1 MQTLRFNAFNQI
13 HKGLRALLYDTALL
27 IQHTDFTNE
36 QETAAVIN
44 QVQLVNKM
52 FGHHAHIEDNMVF
65 PLLNDYAPEVVADF
79 EKQHQTDHQLSEG
92 LERCLALFN
101 ETNSEVQNT
110 WAGNELLQS
119 FNAFLAFNVEHMKN
133 EETIIN
139 SILWKH
145 YTDAQLLQ
153 KVQEIGASIPP
164 DENAVHA
171 SWMLKGLASHEIIQ
185 WLTGVRLGAPAPVF
199 EGLCA
204 VAEKVL
210 PAAKW
215 NTIQAAL
222 QLNTVPA

>member
-1 MQTLRFNAFNQI
+1 
-13 HKGLRALLYDTALL
+13 
-27 IQHTDFTNE
+27 
-36 QETAAVIN
+36 
-44 QVQLVNKM
+44 
-52 FGHHAHIEDNMVF
+52 MVF
-65 PLLNDYAPEVVADF
+65 PLINDYAPDVVADF

-101 ETNSEVQNT
+101 ETNSAEQNI

-139 SILWKH
+139 SVLWKH

-222 QLNTVPA
+222 QLNRVPA